1 MNITEM
7 QDYICSIQKF
17 AKKNTLEHTKAY
29 LKLLGN
35 PCKDAKIIHVAGTN
49 GKGSVCNY
57 LRVLLAEHG
66 YSTGMFVSPHLVDM
80 RERILLDG
88 EMVSREQFIEAFNR
102 VKETV
107 DTALS
112 GACAAEEQKEN
123 VELHHPTFFEF
134 LFLMAMVVFEKQKPD
149 YIILET
155 GMGGRLDATNVF
167 DKPQLTIITEIGLD
181 HCQYLG
187 DTKEQIAYEKAGII
201 KPGVPLVYVERE
213 KTVSEVLSQT
223 AERCGSRIFAVDKTR
238 TSNVN
243 INYKSI
249 DFSYKSIYYNNVSCT
264 LPTRALYQVENAAVA
279 LTAFEALLMPEQIQ
293 PVKLQKAVRSMHWA
307 GRMEEIA
314 SDVYVDGAHNEDGI
328 KAFLESVASVPSD
341 QKKLLLFSAVS
352 DKEYEDMIRLVEA
365 SGLFETYVIAG
376 IADERGL
383 SGEQIIRC
391 FTQTSG
397 RDIYLCE
404 SVQEAYKKALEL
416 KKDGVLYIAGSLY
429 LAGEIKA
436 LLKEET
442 K

>member
-88 EMVSREQFIEAFNR
+88 EMVSREQFVEAFNR

-107 DTALS
+107 DEALS
-112 GACAAEEQKEN
+112 GACAVEGQGEN
-123 VELHHPTFFEF
+123 GELHHPTFFEF

-187 DTKEQIAYEKAGII
+187 ETKEMIAYEKAGVI
-201 KPGVPLVYVERE
+201 KPGVPLIYVDRD
-213 KTVSEVLSQT
+213 KKVSEVLSQT
-223 AERCGSRIFAVDKTR
+223 AERCGSRTFAVDKTR
-238 TSNVN
+238 TSNIN
-243 INYKSI
+243 INHKSI
-249 DFSYKSIYYNNVSCT
+249 DFSYKSRYYNNVSCT
-264 LPTRALYQVENAAVA
+264 LSTRALYQVENAATA
-279 LTAFEALLMPEQIQ
+279 LTALEVLLRRDQIQ
-293 PVKLQKAVRSMHWA
+293 PEKLQNAMRRMHWA

-314 SDVYVDGAHNEDGI
+314 TDVYVDGAHNEDGI
-328 KAFLESVASVPSD
+328 KAFLESVASAPGEQRKV
-341 QKKLLLFSAVS
+341 LLFSAVS
-352 DKEYEDMIRLVEA
+352 DKEYEDMISLVEA
-365 SGLFETYVIAG
+365 SGLFEAYVIAG

-383 SGEQIIRC
+383 SGEQIRSC
-391 FTQTSG
+391 FKQCDSK
-397 RDIYLCE
+397 DIHLCK
-404 SVQEAYKKALEL
+404 SVQEAYQKALML
-416 KKDGVLYIAGSLY
+416 KRDGVLYIAGSLY

-436 LLKEET
+436 LLKEES
-442 K
+442 